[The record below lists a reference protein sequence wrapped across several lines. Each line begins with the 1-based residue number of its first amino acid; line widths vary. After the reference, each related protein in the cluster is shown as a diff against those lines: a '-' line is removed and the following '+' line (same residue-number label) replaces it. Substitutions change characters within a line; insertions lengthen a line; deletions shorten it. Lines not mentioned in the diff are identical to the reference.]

1 MKFHDHCL
9 ECEEKLGEAFIEVHT
24 WIDAFAGTIKYGMK
38 HRKIRHHEAG
48 ITEIIKLFGEN
59 AGKAALLHIIS
70 DLKEEGWKECDHFPQ
85 DEADYV
91 RMGLY

>member
-1 MKFHDHCL
+1 K
-9 ECEEKLGEAFIEVHT
+9 E
-24 WIDAFAGTIKYGMK
+24 YGMK

-48 ITEIIKLFGEN
+48 ITEIIKMFGDN
-59 AGKAALLHIIS
+59 AGKAARLHIIS

-85 DEADYV
+85 DEAGYV